1 MAPHG
6 FGVTTYCLNH
16 LSVPSSG
23 QAANKL
29 LASPPAA
36 ACLRLSG
43 SVSSGDTSTAAPRAH
58 SGIAASGGSTTV
70 GASYRASSP
79 DRTDLHARFR

>member
-58 SGIAASGGSTTV
+58 FESAASGESTPV
-70 GASYRASSP
+70 AASYRASSP
-79 DRTDLHARFR
+79 DRTNPLARFR